1 MRSRLRT
8 VLGVAMATLMALA
21 TMAHVPSSA
30 AEANTAA
37 AEPGCDA
44 LCVRVRAELG
54 NFTGWLRTNGVP
66 GYVGWPDDRRGD
78 GAAWSALAEAW
89 YRAPT
94 PPGSGPRRGP
104 PVSGGGR
111 VTR

>member
-1 MRSRLRT
+1 MT
-8 VLGVAMATLMALA
+8 AD
-21 TMAHVPSSA
+21 VPSGA
-30 AEANTAA
+30 AEAGAA
-37 AEPGCDA
+37 QSNPAVATEPGCDA
-44 LCVRVRAELG
+44 LCVQVRAELG

-66 GYVGWPDDRRGD
+66 GYAGEVGWPDDRRGD